1 MDGHL
6 GGISQEDQQLLRG
19 TAQFALG
26 GKRVVVTGASRG
38 IGRALAIG
46 LAACGA
52 DVALVGRDREA
63 LAEVQDVIAQA
74 FDARVASYACDLR
87 NVDSIRAM
95 TEAVVADGTVD
106 VLVNNAGVNIRE
118 SAFDVTPE
126 SWQTII
132 DTDLRGAFFT
142 AQAFGKHMVGR
153 RSGSIVNISS
163 VGGHVAL
170 RTGVVYAAAKA
181 GLQQMTKVLAME
193 WGKHQVRVNAVG
205 PWYFRTP
212 LTAKLLD
219 QPDYLADILAR
230 TPLGRVGELHELVGP
245 VVFFASDA
253 STYVT
258 GQTLFVDGGMTI
270 FGF

>member
-132 DTDLRGAFFT
+132 DTDLRGAFLPHRHSAST
-142 AQAFGKHMVGR
+142 WWAAAQAV
-153 RSGSIVNISS
+153 S
-163 VGGHVAL
+163 
-170 RTGVVYAAAKA
+170 
-181 GLQQMTKVLAME
+181 
-193 WGKHQVRVNAVG
+193 
-205 PWYFRTP
+205 
-212 LTAKLLD
+212 
-219 QPDYLADILAR
+219 
-230 TPLGRVGELHELVGP
+230 
-245 VVFFASDA
+245 
-253 STYVT
+253 
-258 GQTLFVDGGMTI
+258 
-270 FGF
+270 